1 MVPQPAQGRSARG
14 ALPNEGLLP
23 VNARMMRRERV
34 MRRDRID
41 GRVVLGV
48 WGFSQRRH
56 SQNPTSSPQRQRD
69 LASPLAT
76 LR

>member
-14 ALPNEGLLP
+14 ALPNEGVLP
-23 VNARMMRRERV
+23 VNARMMRR
-34 MRRDRID
+34 DRID
-41 GRVVLGV
+41 GRVMLGV